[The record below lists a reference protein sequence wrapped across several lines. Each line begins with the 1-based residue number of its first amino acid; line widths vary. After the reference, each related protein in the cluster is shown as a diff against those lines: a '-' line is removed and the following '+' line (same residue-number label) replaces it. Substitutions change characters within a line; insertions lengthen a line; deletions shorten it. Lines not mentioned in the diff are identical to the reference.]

1 MTPKELANHYGAKI
15 FDAAEAAKAAG
26 FVVTTRMSP
35 RNVWNKASAAQAI
48 MFELRKKLKSEEAA
62 EIGLILEPFS
72 VTGCYLPRGEKS
84 VPPAVAGGR
93 DPVEVSR

>member
-15 FDAAEAAKAAG
+15 FDAAEAARAAG
-26 FVVTTRMSP
+26 FVITTSMSP

-48 MFELRKKLKSEEAA
+48 MFELRQKLKREEAA

-72 VTGCYLPRGEKS
+72 VTGCYLPKNS
-84 VPPAVAGGR
+84 SPDPAPAQ
-93 DPVEVSR
+93 